1 MKDKTQS
8 DLEIKPEVIVKY
20 SSYTEAQKRATQKY
34 RVENKEKVNEQRKL
48 YYQKMKEKN
57 PNFLEYKRE
66 KAKMYYLKKK
76 AAKTDSEPKTDYEP
90 KTETEIL
97 LIEVPK
103 VKRVIKSKRVKIVE
117 PETVLSSP
125 TPPPTPVLL
134 PQPEPS
140 KVKKSRSYKFKGKS
154 KDNVKEPEKELLTTP
169 KELQKYVLDD
179 DNKEVPETIGGNMS
193 TPDKPILV
201 REEFLKPVN
210 KKTKNSK
217 KSNSVKSL
225 VDIFEK
231 SAMIQT

>member
-1 MKDKTQS
+1 MKDNTQS
-8 DLEIKPEVIVKY
+8 ELEIKPDVIVKY

-34 RVENKEKVNEQRKL
+34 RVENKEKVNEQRKI

-76 AAKTDSEPKTDYEP
+76 TAKTDSEPKTDS
-90 KTETEIL
+90 
-97 LIEVPK
+97 
-103 VKRVIKSKRVKIVE
+103 KSKRVKIVE

-134 PQPEPS
+134 PQTEPP

-154 KDNVKEPEKELLTTP
+154 KDNVKEPEKEILTTP

-179 DNKEVPETIGGNMS
+179 DNKEVPETIGGNIS
-193 TPDKPILV
+193 TPNKPVLV

-231 SAMIQT
+231 SSMIQT

>member
-1 MKDKTQS
+1 MKDNTQS
-8 DLEIKPEVIVKY
+8 ELEIKPDVIVKY

-34 RVENKEKVNEQRKL
+34 RVENKEKVNEQRKI

-76 AAKTDSEPKTDYEP
+76 TAKTDSEPKTDS
-90 KTETEIL
+90 EIL
-97 LIEVPK
+97 LVEVPK
-103 VKRVIKSKRVKIVE
+103 VKRVVKSKRVKIVE
-117 PETVLSSP
+117 PETVSSSP

-134 PQPEPS
+134 PQSEPP

-154 KDNVKEPEKELLTTP
+154 KDNVKEPEKEILTTP

-179 DNKEVPETIGGNMS
+179 DNKEVPETIGGNIS
-193 TPDKPILV
+193 TPNKPVLV

-231 SAMIQT
+231 SSMIQT

>member
-1 MKDKTQS
+1 MKDNTQS

-66 KAKMYYLKKK
+66 RAKMYYLKKK
-76 AAKTDSEPKTDYEP
+76 ATKTDSEPKTDYEP

-103 VKRVIKSKRVKIVE
+103 VKRVVKSRRVKIVE
-117 PETVLSSP
+117 PGTVLSSP

-134 PQPEPS
+134 PQPEPL

-169 KELQKYVLDD
+169 KEIQKYVLDD
-179 DNKEVPETIGGNMS
+179 DDKEVPETIGGNMS
-193 TPDKPILV
+193 TPTKPILV